1 MTTITSNYAPPND
14 ETTYSLLRAKRKRLD
29 LTRHQLRRPWIYR
42 SPQGEVY
49 MFARF
54 KREGRESMTTATV
67 AWYNSI
73 IGVWLPL

>member
-1 MTTITSNYAPPND
+1 MTIITSNYAPPGD
-14 ETTYSLLRAKRKRLD
+14 EATYSLLQAKRKRLD
-29 LTRHQLRRPWIYR
+29 LTRHQLRRPWIFR
-42 SPQGEVY
+42 NPQGEVY

-54 KREGRESMTTATV
+54 KRAGESMTIATV